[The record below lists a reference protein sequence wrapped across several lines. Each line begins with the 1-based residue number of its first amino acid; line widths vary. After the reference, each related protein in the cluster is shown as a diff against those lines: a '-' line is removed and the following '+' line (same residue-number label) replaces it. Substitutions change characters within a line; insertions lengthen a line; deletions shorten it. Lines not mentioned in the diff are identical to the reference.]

1 MAESNLSNMNYDLL
15 IIGAGPA
22 GYTASIYASRYKINH
37 AVIGELPGGL
47 MSSAHKICNF
57 PSEIEVNGFDLTMK
71 MKAHADSFGTEMIME
86 KATSIE
92 KNDGGFVVKTVN
104 GKELTA
110 KTILLATGTVHR
122 DLGLAE
128 ESRFVGKGLSYC
140 ATCDAMFFKNK
151 TVAVIGGGN
160 SALTAALYLA
170 EVAEK
175 VYLVVR
181 NDEFNG
187 EVVWIDQVKSNSKIE
202 VIFNDSVTALE
213 GVERLESIKL
223 SSGNTLAVTGI
234 FVEVGSKPDASWF
247 SNLNI
252 ALDPAGYIK
261 VSADSSTN
269 QEGIWAAGDITDA
282 SNGLRQIITA
292 CSEGAVA
299 AAGIFRVLQK
309 NK

>member
-1 MAESNLSNMNYDLL
+1 MNYDLL